1 MNEHKYPPLEP
12 RIPLS
17 APLAVFF
24 EFTNRCNFRCS
35 FCPESLSYYAEQ
47 AGGLHIIS
55 LELFRKTCSD
65 IADLGGV
72 KVLRFYGLG
81 EILLHPKAIEMITE
95 ACHMGIAEHTDIT
108 TNGSMLTMLRS
119 VGLINSGLD
128 CLRVSVYGTTAEEM
142 RGFTQS
148 SITPD
153 KIHENLSNF
162 LALRGDRKKPHLIA
176 KIATNDLEAIARF
189 RAMFTNAADELEIVP
204 LHNWT
209 GQDHL
214 TKILRP
220 ADKACCPSPF
230 YQIKINSDGV
240 VTCCATDWR
249 KDTAV
254 GNVAAESIKEIWNG
268 ERMKAFRRMHLEHRR
283 GDNPACAHCD
293 FVNVFPDN
301 IDHLTS
307 EVLG

>member
-1 MNEHKYPPLEP
+1 MNQHPPLAP
-12 RIPLS
+12 RIPLPT
-17 APLAVFF
+17 PLAIFL

-35 FCPESLSYYAEQ
+35 FCPESLKGYSEQ
-47 AGGLHIIS
+47 AKGLHILS
-55 LELFRKTCSD
+55 RELFRKICSD
-65 IADLGGV
+65 IQELGGV
-72 KVLRFYGLG
+72 KVLRFYGMG
-81 EILLHPKAIEMITE
+81 ESLLHPKAVEMITE
-95 ACHMGIAEHTDIT
+95 ACSLGIAEHTDIT
-108 TNGSMLTMLRS
+108 INGSMLNMLRS

-128 CLRVSVYGTTAEEM
+128 CLRVSIYGTTPEEM
-142 RGFTQS
+142 HRFTQS
-148 SITPD
+148 SLTPE

-162 LALRGDRKKPHLIA
+162 LDLRGEKKKPYLYA
-176 KIATNDLEAIARF
+176 KMSTNDHEAIARF
-189 RAMFTNAADELEIVP
+189 REMFTNAADELEIIP

-209 GQDHL
+209 GQNPL
-214 TKILRP
+214 MQISRP
-220 ADKACCPSPF
+220 STKACCPSPF

-254 GNVAAESIKEIWNG
+254 GNVATESIKEIWNG